1 MQLVTDH
8 MDTNKDGYIYIV
20 QEPEFIHSNV
30 SVFKI
35 GRTSQSNH
43 KRFSGY
49 PVGTKIMYQEYV
61 NNTKDLER
69 VLIRIFKQ
77 EFLQYAKGNEYFY
90 GNIYKMMD
98 VVKRVCQREQQLN
111 HATNDDWI
119 NANGGSIRMKPM
131 KPMKPSAYHVQ
142 KRKGHG
148 KVTSTPKLTQKK
160 KNRVQSNDPLEFTCI
175 VCGYQTIYKHVFTK
189 HVNRKRQCKEK

>member
-1 MQLVTDH
+1 

-111 HATNDDWI
+111 HASNDDWI
-119 NANGGSIRMKPM
+119 NTNGGSIRMKP
-131 KPMKPSAYHVQ
+131 SSYNVQ
-142 KRKGHG
+142 KTLGHG
-148 KVTSTPKLTQKK
+148 KVTNKPKLTHKK
-160 KNRVQSNDPLEFTCI
+160 KNRTQSNDPPDFTCI
-175 VCGYQTIYKHVFTK
+175 VCGYQTINKHVFAK
-189 HVNRKRQCKEK
+189 HVNRKRPCKEN